1 MLFIN
6 GDHMS
11 FMKLEQLHR
20 DAHGMIHAALES
32 AKPQRAVKQALAA
45 LPNDGKALY
54 LLAIGK
60 AAWSMAEAAS
70 DVLGDRI
77 VEGIV
82 ITKYDHVH
90 GVLKNITSY
99 EAGHPILD
107 ENTLKATRKA
117 LELADRLTWDD
128 RLIFLISGGGSALF
142 EDSDLS
148 LSELQDINRRL
159 LASGADI
166 VSMNTLRKRFSNVK
180 GGQFAERVKPA
191 HIFSIVLSDV
201 LGDRLDM
208 IASGPAYPDLST
220 SDDAKRIVADYGIEL
235 PERALALLDK
245 PLPQNLFNVTTK
257 IVGSVRGLIAEA
269 EAKAKERGYETI
281 VLSDRVDCEARDL
294 GQFLGTIAEIKG
306 GEERQKL
313 AFILGGETV
322 VTLRGDGMG
331 GRNQEI
337 ALASVPYLANVPGS
351 LVFSVGS
358 DGTDGP
364 TDAAGGIVD
373 STTLEKLAKA
383 GFDIDDV
390 LRRNDSYT
398 ALKAVD
404 ALIMTGPTGTN
415 VNDLTCLLL
424 SD

>member
-1 MLFIN
+1 
-6 GDHMS
+6 MS
-11 FMKLEQLHR
+11 FMKLQQLHR
-20 DAHGMIHAALES
+20 DAHGMIDAALES
-32 AKPQRAVKQALAA
+32 AKPQSAVRRALAA
-45 LPNDGKALY
+45 LPNDGRKLY

-60 AAWSMAEAAS
+60 AAWNMAAAVS
-70 DVLGDRI
+70 DIIGNRI
-77 VEGIV
+77 VEGLV
-82 ITKYDHVH
+82 ITKYGHVQ
-90 GVLKNITSY
+90 GELINITSF
-99 EAGHPILD
+99 EGGHPVPD
-107 ENTLKATRKA
+107 ENSLKATWKA
-117 LELADRLTWDD
+117 LELADRLTADD

-148 LSELQDINRRL
+148 LPELQDINSQL

-208 IASGPAYPDLST
+208 IASGPAYPDDST
-220 SDDAKRIVADYGIEL
+220 SEEAKRIVADYGIDL
-235 PERALALLDK
+235 SERAIALLDK
-245 PLPQNLFNVTTK
+245 PLPQDLPHVTTR
-257 IVGSVRGLIAEA
+257 IVGSVRGLIDKAEA
-269 EAKAKERGYETI
+269 EARARGYETT
-281 VLSDRVDCEARDL
+281 VLSDRVDCEAREL
-294 GQFLGTIAEIKG
+294 GQFLGTLAAKRG
-306 GEERQKL
+306 CEERRKL

-322 VTLRGDGMG
+322 VTVRGDGIG

-373 STTLEKLAKA
+373 STTLEKLVKAK
-383 GFDIDDV
+383 FDVADV

-398 ALKAVD
+398 ALKAVGG
-404 ALIMTGPTGTN
+404 LVMTGPTGTN

>member
-1 MLFIN
+1 
-6 GDHMS
+6 
-11 FMKLEQLHR
+11 MKLQQLHR
-20 DAHGMIHAALES
+20 DAHGMIDAALES
-32 AKPQRAVKQALAA
+32 AKPQYAVRQALAA
-45 LPNDGKALY
+45 LPDDGKSLY
-54 LLAIGK
+54 LLAVGK
-60 AAWSMAEAAS
+60 AAWSMAQAAS
-70 DVLGDRI
+70 EVLGDRI
-77 VEGIV
+77 LKGIV
-82 ITKYDHVH
+82 ITKYGHVQ
-90 GVLKNITSY
+90 GALRNITQY
-99 EAGHPILD
+99 EAGHPIPD
-107 ENTLKATRKA
+107 ENSLKATRKA
-117 LELADRLTWDD
+117 LELADRLTEND

-142 EDSDLS
+142 EHSDLS
-148 LSELQDINRRL
+148 LSELQAINRQL

-191 HIFSIVLSDV
+191 QIFSIVLSDV

-208 IASGPAYPDLST
+208 IASGPAYPDHST
-220 SDDAKRIVADYGIEL
+220 SEEAKRIMVDYGIEL
-235 PERALALLDK
+235 SEKATALLDK
-245 PLPQNLFNVTTK
+245 SMPKDLPNVTTK
-257 IVGSVRGLIAEA
+257 IVGSVRVLIAKAEA
-269 EAKAKERGYETI
+269 EANARGYRTI
-281 VLSDRVDCEARDL
+281 VLSDSVDCEAREL
-294 GQFLGTIAEIKG
+294 GQLLGTLAEKKG
-306 GEERQKL
+306 SEQRRKL

-373 STTLEKLAKA
+373 HTTLEKLSKA
-383 GFDIDDV
+383 NFDVDDV
-390 LRRNDSYT
+390 LMRNDSYT
-398 ALKAVD
+398 ALRAIGG
-404 ALIMTGPTGTN
+404 LIMTGPTGTN

>member
-1 MLFIN
+1 
-6 GDHMS
+6 MS
-11 FMKLEQLHR
+11 FMNIQQLHR
-20 DAHGMIHAALES
+20 DAHGIIDAALES
-32 AKPQRAVKQALAA
+32 AKPQSAVRKALAA
-45 LPNDGKALY
+45 LPDDGKALF

-60 AAWSMAEAAS
+60 AAWSMAEAVS
-70 DVLGDRI
+70 EILGDRI
-77 VEGIV
+77 VEGLV
-82 ITKYDHVH
+82 ITKYDHVQ
-90 GVLKNITSY
+90 GELKNIISY
-99 EAGHPILD
+99 EAGHPIPD

-117 LELADRLTWDD
+117 LELADRLTADD

-148 LSELQDINRRL
+148 LSELQDVNRQL

-191 HIFSIVLSDV
+191 QIFSIVLSDV

-208 IASGPAYPDLST
+208 IASGPAYPDHST
-220 SDDAKRIVADYGIEL
+220 REEAKRIVEDYGIEL
-235 PERALALLDK
+235 SEQACALLDK
-245 PLPQNLFNVTTK
+245 PLPKDLPYVTTE
-257 IVGSVRGLIAEA
+257 IVGSVRGLIAKAEA
-269 EAKAKERGYETI
+269 EATARGYEVT
-281 VLSDRVDCEARDL
+281 VLCDRVDCEAREL
-294 GQFLGTIAEIKG
+294 GQFLGALAEKKG
-306 GEERQKL
+306 GEERRKL

-322 VTLRGDGMG
+322 VTVRGDGIG

-383 GFDIDDV
+383 NFDVADV

-398 ALKAVD
+398 ALKAVGG
-404 ALIMTGPTGTN
+404 LIVTGATGTN